1 MTKEYKKVISVIIVE
16 DEIISALYLKS
27 ALEKENFKVLSIV
40 SNGTEAIKNIKEQKP
55 DVIIMDILLSG
66 KINGIKVAKAV
77 RKFTDS
83 PIIFTTGYSSNDI
96 TMEIGYIKNSSYLE
110 KPLDA
115 NKIVSLICDIFDK
128 RK

>member
-77 RKFTDS
+77 REFTDS

>member
-1 MTKEYKKVISVIIVE
+1 MIKEYKKVISGIIVE
-16 DEIISALYLKS
+16 DEIVSALYLKS
-27 ALEKENFKVLSIV
+27 ILEKENFKVLNIV
-40 SNGTEAIKNIKEQKP
+40 SDGRDAIKKIEEQKP

-83 PIIFTTGYSSNDI
+83 PIIFITGYSSSDI
-96 TMEIGYIKNSSYLE
+96 IMEIGYIKNSSYLE

-115 NKIVSLICDIFDK
+115 NKIVSLIYEIIDK